1 MSRVTRTKGRYTWE
15 HTWNTHGTHIQGE
28 AHIGTHSEHTYTLE
42 DVAGDTNYQGEG
54 ERRVP
59 FPNWGNLK
67 HSLFRTEPY
76 WKQKKN
82 LEKKKHFSEQN
93 RTGNKA

>member
-54 ERRVP
+54 ERALLL
-59 FPNWGNLK
+59 FNDLK
-67 HSLFRTEPY
+67 IHIYICMYMYVEEEEEEDLCR
-76 WKQKKN
+76 
-82 LEKKKHFSEQN
+82 
-93 RTGNKA
+93 G